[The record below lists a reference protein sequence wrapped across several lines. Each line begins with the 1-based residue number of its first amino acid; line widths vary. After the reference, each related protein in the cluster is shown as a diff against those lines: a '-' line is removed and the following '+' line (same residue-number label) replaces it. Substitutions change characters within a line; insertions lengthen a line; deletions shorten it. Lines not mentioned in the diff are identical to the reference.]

1 MMHQIQ
7 KLVLQT
13 SNENRAPQDLIE
25 VKLQLISNCHIKY
38 NLRDNSHL
46 AGNKHITNTISSEQ
60 KKRFSVKVL
69 VNLNKSEGTC
79 KFFHIY

>member
-13 SNENRAPQDLIE
+13 SNENRAPQDLTE

-46 AGNKHITNTISSEQ
+46 AGNKHITNTVSSAQ
-60 KKRFSVKVL
+60 KKGFPLRF
-69 VNLNKSEGTC
+69 
-79 KFFHIY
+79 

>member
-1 MMHQIQ
+1 MHQIQ

-25 VKLQLISNCHIKY
+25 IKLQLISNCHIKY

-46 AGNKHITNTISSEQ
+46 AGNKHITNIISSAQ
-60 KKRFSVKVL
+60 KKGFPLRF
-69 VNLNKSEGTC
+69 
-79 KFFHIY
+79 